1 MAINDGDVQRRTDN
15 PGSQSA
21 LRQDNQQRVLAAL
34 VSAGPSSQ
42 AELSRHTGLSTATIS
57 NIVRELAERGLV
69 STSPSTSSGRR
80 ALSVRL
86 SSNGAIAVGV
96 SFSRSHLR
104 LVVTSPDY
112 SVLAEECVDFAP
124 QTPVTEAVDVAAALL
139 PDLCRRHGLADAA
152 LLGVGVAVPAP
163 VDRNAGAVLEGSA
176 VPDWAGVRATD
187 LEDRFRS
194 AVYIDNDAD
203 LGALAEI
210 TWGTHGG
217 AKHLVFVTVS
227 GGIGA
232 GLILGGAPYR
242 GNIGITG
249 EIGHLPVG
257 DPELLCRCGRA
268 GCLETVAST
277 RSMIDL
283 LRPVTGA
290 ATSTDDII
298 GAAQRGEAA
307 TLGVVERAG
316 RAIGHALA
324 IVTILVNPGVLVI
337 GGPLVPLGEILLAP
351 IRQSLAAHSIE
362 RVTRSTELV
371 FSELGDRG
379 HALGA
384 ASLVLQQPGIP
395 LLRW

>member
-1 MAINDGDVQRRTDN
+1 MAIGDGDVQRRTDN

-42 AELSRHTGLSTATIS
+42 AELSRHTGLSTATVS

-86 SSNGAIAVGV
+86 SSNGAIAVGL

-124 QTPVTEAVDVAAALL
+124 HTPVAGTVDVAAALL
-139 PDLCRRHGLADAA
+139 ADLRARHGLADAA
-152 LLGVGVAVPAP
+152 VLGVGVAVPAP
-163 VDRNAGAVLEGSA
+163 VDRDAGTVVEGSA
-176 VPDWAGVRATD
+176 VPEWADVSAAG
-187 LEDRFRS
+187 LEARLGYPVF
-194 AVYIDNDAD
+194 VDNDAD

-210 TWGTHGG
+210 TWGPHGG
-217 AKHLVFVTVS
+217 ARHLVFVTVS

-242 GNIGITG
+242 GNIGVTG

-257 DPELLCRCGRA
+257 DPGRLCRCGRA

-277 RSMIDL
+277 RSMIEG
-283 LRPVTGA
+283 LRPTTGA
-290 ATSTDDII
+290 GASTESIIAAARDGDAT
-298 GAAQRGEAA
+298 
-307 TLGVVERAG
+307 TLGVVDRAG

-324 IVTILVNPGVLVI
+324 IVANLVNPRVLVI

-351 IRQSLAAHSIE
+351 VRQGLAAHSID

-384 ASLVLQQPGIP
+384 ASLVLQQPAIP
-395 LLRW
+395 IVRW

>member
-1 MAINDGDVQRRTDN
+1 MAIDDGDVQRRTDN

-21 LRQDNQQRVLAAL
+21 LRQDNQQRVMAAL
-34 VSAGPSSQ
+34 VSAGPASQ

-57 NIVRELAERGLV
+57 NIVRELSDRGLV

-96 SFSRSHLR
+96 SFARSHLR

-112 SVLAEECVDFAP
+112 SVLAEECVDVP
-124 QTPVTEAVDVAAALL
+124 PHSPVSRAVDVAAAVLA
-139 PDLCRRHGLADAA
+139 DVRSRHGLGNAA
-152 LLGVGVAVPAP
+152 VLGVGVAVPAP
-163 VDRNAGAVLEGSA
+163 FDRRTQAVVAGTALPE
-176 VPDWAGVRATD
+176 WAGTRATE
-187 LEDRFRS
+187 LEQRFGYP
-194 AVYIDNDAD
+194 VFIDNDAD

-210 TWGTHGG
+210 TWGSFGG
-217 AKHLVFVTVS
+217 VKHLVFVTVG

-232 GLILGGAPYR
+232 GLILNGASHR

-257 DPELLCRCGRA
+257 DPQRRCRCGRS

-283 LRPVTGA
+283 VGARSRP
-290 ATSTDDII
+290 ATSTADLL
-298 GAAQRGEAA
+298 AAALDGDPVTRG
-307 TLGVVERAG
+307 VIDRAG

-324 IVTILVNPGVLVI
+324 IVANLVNPQVLVL
-337 GGPLVPLGEILLAP
+337 GGPLVPLGGILLDP
-351 IRQSLAAHSIE
+351 VRDGLAAHSID
-362 RVTRSTELV
+362 RVADSTRVVL
-371 FSELGDRG
+371 SELGDRG

-384 ASLVLQQPGIP
+384 ASLVLQQPTVPGG
-395 LLRW
+395 R